1 MLSPAEI
8 ERIAHLARLSLSDEE
23 KVRYAQQL
31 SAILDYAAQLADI
44 NVQGLAP
51 TATVLSV
58 RSVMREGD
66 QVSGSMLRKD
76 ALANAPA
83 TDGASFEV
91 QGTFADAEGD

>member
-1 MLSPAEI
+1 MALSPTEI
-8 ERIAHLARLSLSDEE
+8 ERIAHLARLALTDDE
-23 KVRYAQQL
+23 KARYAEQL

-44 NVQGLAP
+44 NVDGIAP

-66 QVSGSMLRKD
+66 EVSGTMSRKD

-91 QGTFADAEGD
+91 QGTFADSD